1 MNGRRRRI
9 VYNIKMSAE
18 APKLQPSLRGKVIQY
33 IKQELENQKRGL
45 EVLRNKQ
52 DTSQEASAE
61 IFDQEETIKNL
72 EQDLK
77 EVQKYNNQDTIDDYK
92 EKLPK

>member
-1 MNGRRRRI
+1 
-9 VYNIKMSAE
+9 MSAE